1 MITFSISAMRGQML
15 LMVSGFLGEGGFGI
29 GEGGFGNGSYFSR
42 CAQHRYSQGFAKL
55 LRNCNAEHGYY
66 FSRNG

>member
-1 MITFSISAMRGQML
+1 MITFSISAMRGPML

-42 CAQHRYSQGFAKL
+42 CAQHRYSQGFAEL
-55 LRNCNAEHGYY
+55 LRNCNAKQGHKSSGD
-66 FSRNG
+66 G